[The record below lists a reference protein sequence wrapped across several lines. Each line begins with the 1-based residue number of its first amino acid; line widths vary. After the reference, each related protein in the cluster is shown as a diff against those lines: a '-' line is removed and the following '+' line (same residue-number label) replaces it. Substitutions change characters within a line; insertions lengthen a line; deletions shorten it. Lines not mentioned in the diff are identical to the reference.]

1 MITLIGYAVVIAC
14 VVGCAYAI
22 LTKLK
27 TTDSPLN
34 SLSENEL
41 VKKFNGLATMIG
53 SSSKRNIDSI
63 AEELKQV
70 LKEYKC
76 RKIEQFIESQQL
88 LAKNR
93 NHLNEEID
101 KLTLQIK
108 KLNNDATA
116 LASNNTMTDDD
127 LEAGAL
133 IMAQIEETEK
143 LKETL
148 RKTYD
153 ENEKRFETVEK
164 QIKNFNI
171 KYTLK
176 ETSITNM
183 IVLAKTS
190 KSISNVDLKLNDLIS
205 EFKDKVQDNEI
216 EYNVKSQINGTN
228 DDEANP
234 IEFDLNKDKYID
246 QFKKFVKNN

>member
-1 MITLIGYAVVIAC
+1 
-14 VVGCAYAI
+14 
-22 LTKLK
+22 
-27 TTDSPLN
+27 
-34 SLSENEL
+34 
-41 VKKFNGLATMIG
+41 
-53 SSSKRNIDSI
+53 
-63 AEELKQV
+63 
-70 LKEYKC
+70 
-76 RKIEQFIESQQL
+76 
-88 LAKNR
+88 
-93 NHLNEEID
+93 
-101 KLTLQIK
+101 
-108 KLNNDATA
+108 
-116 LASNNTMTDDD
+116 MTDDD

-153 ENEKRFETVEK
+153 ENEKRFDTVEK

-216 EYNVKSQINGTN
+216 EYNVRSQINGTN